1 VDELAPPLSLEE
13 EVFLG
18 SLAELGAT
26 VVGEEGMK
34 VLDGG
39 GGMGGLAA
47 LPRPDRVV
55 AWLTSVNTEDV
66 VSDEGGRGGR
76 EGGRGEM
83 IIVCFPSFS
92 DEPSL
97 LA

>member
-34 VLDGG
+34 VLEGG
-39 GGMGGLAA
+39 GGGLGGLAA

-66 VSDEGGRGGR
+66 VSGEEGRGKGAK
-76 EGGRGEM
+76 GCVGW
-83 IIVCFPSFS
+83 
-92 DEPSL
+92 
-97 LA
+97 